1 MHFELFY
8 IRWEKKRK
16 NEQGSAGFQKLFLG
30 VHQGH
35 LRVAN
40 GNRLTVENTTVS
52 IQKRGFKVSAT
63 TKENSRES
71 GPQALRKSS
80 ENG

>member
-16 NEQGSAGFQKLFLG
+16 IEQGSAGFQKLFLG

-40 GNRLTVENTTVS
+40 GNRLTVKNTTVS
-52 IQKRGFKVSAT
+52 IKNLGNKKKKRIQG
-63 TKENSRES
+63 
-71 GPQALRKSS
+71 Q
-80 ENG
+80 

>member
-40 GNRLTVENTTVS
+40 GNRLTVKNTTVS
-52 IQKRGFKVSAT
+52 IKKSRQQKKKRIQG
-63 TKENSRES
+63 
-71 GPQALRKSS
+71 LRYNKRKQ
-80 ENG
+80 